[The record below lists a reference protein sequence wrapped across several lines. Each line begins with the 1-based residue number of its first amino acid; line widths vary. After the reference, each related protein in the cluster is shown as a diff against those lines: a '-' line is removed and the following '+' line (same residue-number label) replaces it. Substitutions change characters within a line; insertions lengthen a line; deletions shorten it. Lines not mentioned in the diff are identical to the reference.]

1 MNLGR
6 GGPPGAPGGQ
16 RQGTAPARAVG
27 AASEHVGTALS
38 QMVGERGDDYL
49 SQAARGTAAGRGGSN
64 AYPGRGQTRK
74 VVPISLTNFMR

>member
-38 QMVGERGDDYL
+38 QMVPERPEDYL
-49 SQAARGTAAGRGGSN
+49 SQAAGGMAAGRGSST
-64 AYPGRGQTRK
+64 AHPGRGQTGK
-74 VVPISLTNFMR
+74 VKPISLTNFMR

>member
-16 RQGTAPARAVG
+16 RQATAPRRAAG

-38 QMVGERGDDYL
+38 HMVREGPGDYL
-49 SQAARGTAAGRGGSN
+49 SQGARAMAAGRGSPT
-64 AYPGRGQTRK
+64 AHPGK
-74 VVPISLTNFMR
+74 VKPISLTNFMR